1 MARPQKQVVD
11 YFPHYCQHKKT
22 LFIIEERYGNDGY
35 AFWFK
40 LLEMLGNSKG
50 HYIDLND
57 SSEMEFLLA
66 KTHLSEVI
74 GLEILDLLAKL
85 SAIDPEAWA
94 LKRVWCQNFVDGVA
108 PVYQSRRQPVP
119 SKPSCLAEKPAPKD
133 VIGGRNTPVD
143 AIPHANNPQ
152 TRVEETIGEKSRGE
166 GIVRGEAP
174 DGAEHTETFQ
184 EDNDLPEMTPLE
196 DELRQ
201 LPAWGPFSM
210 DDRAWLETFNRDYP
224 DTIPRDVRDMGVY
237 WVARAEKDK
246 KVKHSKTQW
255 KQRLRTWS
263 RIKAESGGGNGRHEK
278 GGGSARALPKR
289 DEYEVPRDDRPLY
302 KPGVEVPDLP

>member
-22 LFIIEERYGNDGY
+22 LFILEERYGNDGY

-57 SSEMEFLLA
+57 SSEMEFLMA
-66 KTHLSEVI
+66 KTHLSGVI
-74 GLEILDLLAKL
+74 GMEILDLLAKL
-85 SAIDPEAWA
+85 GAIDPEAWA
-94 LKRVWCQNFVDGVA
+94 VKRVWCQNFVDGVA

-119 SKPSCLAEKPAPKD
+119 QKPSCLSEKPMPTE
-133 VIGGRNTPVD
+133 VISGRNPQAGAVS
-143 AIPHANNPQ
+143 HADNPQ
-152 TRVEETIGEKSRGE
+152 TRVDKTREEKTIGEEGGMGE
-166 GIVRGEAP
+166 TAP
-174 DGAEHTETFQ
+174 DGAPTTDDLE
-184 EDNDLPEMTPLE
+184 EDNSLPEMTPLE

-201 LPAWGPFSM
+201 LPSWGAFTM
-210 DDRAWLETFNRDYP
+210 DDRAWLETFSRDYP

-237 WVARAEKDK
+237 WIARAEKER

-263 RIKAESGGGNGRHEK
+263 RIKAESGGGNGHQQRVY
-278 GGGSARALPKR
+278 GQ
-289 DEYEVPRDDRPLY
+289 
-302 KPGVEVPDLP
+302 PGNQPSGAFNDVG